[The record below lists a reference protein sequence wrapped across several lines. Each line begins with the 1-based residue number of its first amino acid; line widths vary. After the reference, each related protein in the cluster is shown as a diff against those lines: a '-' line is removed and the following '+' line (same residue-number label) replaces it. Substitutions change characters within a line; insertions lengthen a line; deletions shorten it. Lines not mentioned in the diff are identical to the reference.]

1 MWINRQ
7 TFDDLHKQLY
17 ITHGRNQTLEH
28 NYTAL
33 MTTLDWLRVRVTQ
46 LEMERAQM
54 LYNYTGV
61 KVPTPIIDRKPEAL
75 GSEEWRGASALPPR
89 KQAQGPE
96 GAVAGLPNFEDV
108 GDAEAARLGIDW
120 NPDGTL
126 RYGVPSGTLPYH
138 VPDGV
143 PHTTDPLYALKQ
155 N

>member
-7 TFDDLHKQLY
+7 TFDELHKQLY
-17 ITHGRNQTLEH
+17 TTHGRNQTLEH

-61 KVPTPIIDRKPEAL
+61 KVPTPIIDRKPEVH
-75 GSEEWRGASALPPR
+75 
-89 KQAQGPE
+89 GPE

-108 GDAEAARLGIDW
+108 GDVEAARLGIDW

-126 RYGVPSGTLPYH
+126 RYGAAIQT
-138 VPDGV
+138 GV
-143 PHTTDPLYALKQ
+143 KSSSYTQ
-155 N
+155 V

>member
-17 ITHGRNQTLEH
+17 VTTGVNQALERS
-28 NYTAL
+28 YTAL

-61 KVPTPIIDRKPEAL
+61 KVPTPIIERKPEAH
-75 GSEEWRGASALPPR
+75 
-89 KQAQGPE
+89 GPE
-96 GAVAGLPNFEDV
+96 SAIAGLPNFEDV
-108 GDAEAARLGIDW
+108 GDTEAARLGIDW

-126 RYGVPSGTLPYH
+126 RYGAVIQT
-138 VPDGV
+138 GV
-143 PHTTDPLYALKQ
+143 KSASYTQ
-155 N
+155 V